1 MLAKSAAA
9 ASSCLITMATSA
21 QASSCMSKAEAR
33 AAYPSAHLYWY
44 GEGHCWGS
52 SPTVTRAQYI
62 RHRETSAK
70 RPPSPAPSNEIEK
83 ISTPA
88 FPAVSGNFRQA
99 SDLRQWA
106 GTMAML
112 ETPEIAPWINRWPEL
127 AIKPPS
133 RPVFTEA
140 AADSSLVTA
149 RGIVA
154 MIMTLSLSVALFEV
168 LFGGSNVRRLTFRP
182 AARSGLELEGEG
194 GTVATRLSRRHK
206 PTARR

>member
-9 ASSCLITMATSA
+9 ASCCLITMATSA
-21 QASSCMSKAEAR
+21 QASRSCLSKAEAQ

-52 SPTVTRAQYI
+52 SPTVTRAQYG
-62 RHRETSAK
+62 RHREASGK

-112 ETPEIAPWINRWPEL
+112 ETPETTPWINRWPEP
-127 AIKPPS
+127 AIMPPS
-133 RPVFTEA
+133 RPVFSEA
-140 AADSSLVTA
+140 DADSSLVTT
-149 RGIVA
+149 RGMMAV
-154 MIMTLSLSVALFEV
+154 IMTLGLSVALFEV
-168 LFGGSNVRRLTFRP
+168 LFGGSNVRSRP
-182 AARSGLELEGEG
+182 TLR
-194 GTVATRLSRRHK
+194 
-206 PTARR
+206 P